1 MKKLKQKIE
10 KMLPKTVEID
20 SKHLENLN
28 EDEYIVL
35 VNWIHYF
42 SIHCAKYGLDK
53 LPDIFL
59 PMLSSRYCLD
69 LGLASL
75 EKDGKHSVYIFPFDG
90 KKITELEKL
99 YSLDRDPKTG
109 KRFN

>member
-1 MKKLKQKIE
+1 MIDIKEKIDKKL
-10 KMLPKTVEID
+10 PKNVEIGESWLD
-20 SKHLENLN
+20 DLN
-28 EDEYIVL
+28 KDEYIVL

-59 PMLSSRYCLD
+59 PMLSTRYGLD
-69 LGLASL
+69 LGLAQNKN
-75 EKDGKHSVYIFPFDG
+75 KDGKHMIYIFPLEE
-90 KKITELEKL
+90 KINKLEKL

-109 KRFN
+109 ERF